1 MGKTPRWYD
10 CLMTATQK
18 RTFFILLAVSLLY
31 FILFIPPNNTGAKD
45 QMMISLFEPDEFAQY
60 PIAAKMVA
68 REDSPKQVLI
78 NFFIYG
84 HYYYGWLFYASSALL
99 VLIGNS
105 VQRDMLLLRQFIGVL
120 PMLGALLLLVYTQTK
135 FRSPLKS
142 IGLFIFLLAVSAV
155 VENNLWWHADSL
167 AVFFVA
173 LVIFFLDK
181 DELRFGRD
189 FYLAA
194 AATGL
199 AAGTKV
205 IGLFFFLAIPA
216 YLLLGVFQRKLDWR
230 TAAVRAG
237 AFVGIMAAAIFLS
250 NPFLVY
256 KSQRMDMVEILSRQS
271 SLQNQGWVLSYA
283 KGPASWMPIIE
294 SLYGELIFIALA
306 VFALAF
312 GLLRAES
319 RARSLVIALWALP
332 FGLYILFAVAIKP
345 THFFLPILLPV
356 YSSLAGLFDLPVF
369 EAKRNPARWLMG
381 ALILVVIGWQFAL
394 YAQKDIE
401 LYREVLTREE
411 HEASL
416 VFYRELEANI
426 LPRIPT
432 GETLVVVR
440 DVRMYLPDD
449 SRWVV
454 RSYWNIKYSV
464 VNKIEPDLILLWTQ
478 RIWDYTQQGAREN
491 AADPASF
498 EDIYQFYVD
507 ADKDQLPGYRLVYRD
522 AEGLFFVRE
531 ELYEA
536 YFR

>member
-1 MGKTPRWYD
+1 
-10 CLMTATQK
+10 
-18 RTFFILLAVSLLY
+18 
-31 FILFIPPNNTGAKD
+31 
-45 QMMISLFEPDEFAQY
+45 
-60 PIAAKMVA
+60 
-68 REDSPKQVLI
+68 
-78 NFFIYG
+78 
-84 HYYYGWLFYASSALL
+84 
-99 VLIGNS
+99 
-105 VQRDMLLLRQFIGVL
+105 
-120 PMLGALLLLVYTQTK
+120 
-135 FRSPLKS
+135 
-142 IGLFIFLLAVSAV
+142 
-155 VENNLWWHADSL
+155 
-167 AVFFVA
+167 
-173 LVIFFLDK
+173 
-181 DELRFGRD
+181 
-189 FYLAA
+189 
-194 AATGL
+194 
-199 AAGTKV
+199 
-205 IGLFFFLAIPA
+205 
-216 YLLLGVFQRKLDWR
+216 
-230 TAAVRAG
+230 
-237 AFVGIMAAAIFLS
+237 
-250 NPFLVY
+250 
-256 KSQRMDMVEILSRQS
+256 
-271 SLQNQGWVLSYA
+271 
-283 KGPASWMPIIE
+283 
-294 SLYGELIFIALA
+294 
-306 VFALAF
+306 
-312 GLLRAES
+312 
-319 RARSLVIALWALP
+319 
-332 FGLYILFAVAIKP
+332 
-345 THFFLPILLPV
+345 
-356 YSSLAGLFDLPVF
+356 
-369 EAKRNPARWLMG
+369 MG

-531 ELYEA
+531 EWYEA